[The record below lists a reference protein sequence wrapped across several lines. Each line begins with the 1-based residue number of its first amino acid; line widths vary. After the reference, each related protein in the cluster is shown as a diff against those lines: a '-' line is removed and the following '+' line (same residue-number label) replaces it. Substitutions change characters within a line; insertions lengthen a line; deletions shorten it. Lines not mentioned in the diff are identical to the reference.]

1 MDTLRYS
8 REQLI
13 SALAAEYS
21 FLCHDD
27 FDPETDMS
35 DSEYLAHLKTLTV
48 EELVSETTT
57 DDTITLDEFMDNH
70 L

>member
-1 MDTLRYS
+1 MSSSRFS

-27 FDPETDMS
+27 FDAETDMS
-35 DSEYLAHLKTLTV
+35 DSEYLAYLKSLSV
-48 EELVSETTT
+48 EELVLEAST
-57 DDTITLDEFMDNH
+57 DDAFTLDEFMDNY

>member
-1 MDTLRYS
+1 MGSSRYS

-21 FLCHDD
+21 SLCHDD

-35 DSEYLAHLKTLTV
+35 DSEYLAHLKSLTV
-48 EELVSETTT
+48 EELVLETST
-57 DDTITLDEFMDNH
+57 DDVFTLDEFMDNY